1 MVDLVYSDGLKALQQ
16 RMGTLFN
23 NVKFSDTVFTVKNQ
37 KFYALS
43 QLVAVASGKL
53 DSVISEHFA
62 HCDDKEITLYDVKC
76 QESFSIVLQYMYGLD
91 INFSQM
97 KMSVLC
103 EVINLAENYQL
114 TMFSKDL
121 KNYLS
126 KIDTFELDSLTVL
139 LNTARKYNLN
149 DLYERLKVFAF
160 EHAAD
165 FVKHES
171 IIKLQYEVLLNLIK
185 SDWFCAPEIDILVGV
200 LNWHNEMTTKKSKE
214 TPEKDCGSDSDGGNQ
229 DVDMETD
236 HSYANV
242 LSDNEDN
249 NQEENQDLEEEDI
262 EHVEEEVE
270 DFESEE
276 QEGKTEDYESGINN
290 LNEHNS
296 NSEVVT
302 SNKRSDCAELVKL
315 FSNNVLKSLLLHV
328 RVKQITLYDH
338 LKLSQTSL
346 FKKYKHM
353 FQNDKYFSQTSES
366 RQKYGTVVNENR
378 DGADGMD
385 EDVPQS
391 NKPFSSTEH
400 GQTLGTKDSPYA
412 INIPNS
418 KLLELHNIKRTIRVE
433 TRFLFVRNRYEKDIL
448 LINNNFIWNI
458 VVTNSTFR
466 VDADVQCS
474 SYSKC
479 NWECTAECELTLIAP
494 FKGHSNK
501 VLPVK
506 SLLFDNHQYS
516 SSQRLGDV
524 TWTSCKGWYDAFKS
538 RDFIEFEINF
548 KSITIKK
555 K

>member
-214 TPEKDCGSDSDGGNQ
+214 TPEKDCGSDGGNE
-229 DVDMETD
+229 DLDMETD
-236 HSYANV
+236 HSSGTLETDHSSGTSEVPSEKKRRYH
-242 LSDNEDN
+242 
-249 NQEENQDLEEEDI
+249 EEKEEDI
-262 EHVEEEVE
+262 EHVEEEVN
-270 DFESEE
+270 
-276 QEGKTEDYESGINN
+276 I
-290 LNEHNS
+290 S
-296 NSEVVT
+296 NSELVT
-302 SNKRSDCAELVKL
+302 SNKRNDCAELVES

-328 RVKQITLYDH
+328 RVKQITMYDH

-458 VVTNSTFR
+458 WIMNHTYSLSAHVLCTASTK
-466 VDADVQCS
+466 S
-474 SYSKC
+474 